1 LGRIPESVID
11 EVLAKADIVDVV
23 GNYVSLKPRGGNMW
37 GLCPFHDEKTP
48 SFSVNPAKGIYWCF
62 GACQKGGNAIK
73 FIMEIEHLNYRE
85 AIIFLADKYG
95 VTIPDD
101 RYTNNAAEEKLKKRK
116 ARVNQIL
123 NEAQAYFKSSFNDER
138 IAARARK
145 YAEERGLDKATI
157 DHFGIGYAPDGWDN
171 LYRLLK
177 SKGYTDEEMMD
188 SGIFSK
194 SKKGSVIDM
203 FRDRLMFPIYDSTGD
218 IIAFGGRA
226 LDTKYPRT
234 PKYINSPDS
243 LVYKKQDHFYA
254 LNFARKEKPNSL
266 IVVEGY
272 MDAIAMHRAG
282 FRNTVASLGTAFTET
297 HLKIC
302 SRIAKEVIFFFDADN
317 AGQQAALRAIRLMTG
332 YLRKLSGIDLRIKIA
347 KVPEAKDPDAF
358 IKEHGVQ
365 AFKEVVDNALYVD
378 EYLLERAYN
387 DNYTEEKGLDK
398 GKYQEDVC
406 TYASWLNDEI
416 KRSSMAI
423 TAASYLGASSEA
435 VFNRINALRDAN
447 IRNEGAS
454 KERSIARERQEELS
468 NRNAAVPE
476 EIEGAPAADVTEPSA
491 DVPEVH
497 EVNDSASIEEINL
510 FAYALA
516 LGDSLVDEKILARTD
531 ILRPAD
537 FTGDTMKELVSDL
550 LAILDRTGDVTFARM
565 TDCFSRV
572 TINGLEA
579 ENVMFAPFDKA
590 DSEKNIEVKRDMYLN
605 YLYKIRIAVCD
616 KEEKRILALYSGA
629 TEEERTILQKNL
641 TVISEYKAKMIDA
654 LGVL

>member
-1 LGRIPESVID
+1 
-11 EVLAKADIVDVV
+11 
-23 GNYVSLKPRGGNMW
+23 M
-37 GLCPFHDEKTP
+37 
-48 SFSVNPAKGIYWCF
+48 
-62 GACQKGGNAIK
+62 
-73 FIMEIEHLNYRE
+73 
-85 AIIFLADKYG
+85 
-95 VTIPDD
+95 
-101 RYTNNAAEEKLKKRK
+101 
-116 ARVNQIL
+116 
-123 NEAQAYFKSSFNDER
+123 
-138 IAARARK
+138 
-145 YAEERGLDKATI
+145 
-157 DHFGIGYAPDGWDN
+157 
-171 LYRLLK
+171 
-177 SKGYTDEEMMD
+177 
-188 SGIFSK
+188 
-194 SKKGSVIDM
+194 
-203 FRDRLMFPIYDSTGD
+203 
-218 IIAFGGRA
+218 
-226 LDTKYPRT
+226 
-234 PKYINSPDS
+234 
-243 LVYKKQDHFYA
+243 
-254 LNFARKEKPNSL
+254 
-266 IVVEGY
+266 
-272 MDAIAMHRAG
+272 
-282 FRNTVASLGTAFTET
+282 
-297 HLKIC
+297 
-302 SRIAKEVIFFFDADN
+302 
-317 AGQQAALRAIRLMTG
+317 
-332 YLRKLSGIDLRIKIA
+332 
-347 KVPEAKDPDAF
+347 
-358 IKEHGVQ
+358 
-365 AFKEVVDNALYVD
+365 
-378 EYLLERAYN
+378 
-387 DNYTEEKGLDK
+387 DK

>member
-1 LGRIPESVID
+1 MGLIPDNVID
-11 EVLAKADIVDVV
+11 EVLTRADIESVV
-23 GNYVSLKPRGGNMW
+23 GRYVLLKRQGGNLW
-37 GLCPFHDEKTP
+37 GLCPFHSEKTA
-48 SFSVNPAKGIYWCF
+48 SFSVNPAKQIYKCF
-62 GACQKGGNAIK
+62 GCGKGGNSIN
-73 FIMEIEHLNYRE
+73 FIMEIEHLNYPE
-85 AIIFLADKYG
+85 AIRHLGALYG
-95 VTIPDD
+95 VDIPETTSSGNDIHK
-101 RYTNNAAEEKLKKRK
+101 EEKNRVYDILK
-116 ARVNQIL
+116 
-123 NEAQAYFKSSFNDER
+123 EAAKFYYKSFNDPDIGQPAR
-138 IAARARK
+138 DYAAKRCLSK
-145 YAEERGLDKATI
+145 QTLDN
-157 DHFGIGYAPDGWDN
+157 FGIGYSPMSWSA
-171 LYRLLK
+171 LYDYIK
-177 SKGYTDEEMMD
+177 GKGYKDEEMLK
-188 SGIFSK
+188 SGIFGLSQK
-194 SKKGSVIDM
+194 TNKPYDL
-203 FRDRLMFPIYDSTGD
+203 FRGRLMFPIFDSFGK

-226 LDTKYPRT
+226 LGDEK

-243 LVYKKQDHFYA
+243 LVYDKRNHLYA
-254 LNFARKEKPNSL
+254 MNFARKEQSKQL

-387 DNYTEEKGLDK
+387 DNYSDEKGLDK

-468 NRNAAVPE
+468 NRNAAMPE
-476 EIEGAPAADVTEPSA
+476 EIEGAAAADVTEPSA

-550 LAILDRTGDVTFARM
+550 LAILDRTGEVTFARM